1 MCPLY
6 PDPDSWC
13 RREARLVQA
22 VDGRRRGV
30 SIIDHGSRVLALA
43 GPPILPTPHS
53 LSDHTRRENNNYQL
67 VVFNVN
73 VYLIAYNYNWK
84 ELNKSLS
91 IDLAGKNI
99 KRCSITKEIKL

>member
-73 VYLIAYNYNWK
+73 VYLIAYNYN
-84 ELNKSLS
+84 
-91 IDLAGKNI
+91 
-99 KRCSITKEIKL
+99 